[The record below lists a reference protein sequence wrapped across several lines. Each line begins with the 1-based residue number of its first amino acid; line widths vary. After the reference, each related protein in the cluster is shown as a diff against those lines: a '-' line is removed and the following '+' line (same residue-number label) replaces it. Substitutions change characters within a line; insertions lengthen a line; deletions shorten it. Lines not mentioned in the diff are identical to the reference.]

1 MNNSLLRW
9 LWIFLPAVLL
19 AGCGIYSFTGASV
32 DPNARTINVHFFEN
46 RAPIVN
52 PTLAQK
58 FTEALRNKILNQ
70 THLTQVN
77 SDSVDYD
84 ISGAITGYTVTTS
97 GVTNVEQGAT
107 DRLTITVNVVFK
119 DNLNPK
125 KNFTQSFSRFADFP
139 ANQSIDQVA
148 DKLITQIN
156 DQLTDD
162 IFNKA
167 FSNW

>member
-1 MNNSLLRW
+1 MNKASLYAIGLC
-9 LWIFLPAVLL
+9 IAAVLC
-19 AGCGIYSFTGASV
+19 GCGIYSFTGASV
-32 DPNARTINVHFFEN
+32 DPNAHTINVHFFEN

-77 SDSVDYD
+77 SNSVDYD
-84 ISGAITGYTVTTS
+84 ISGAITGYTISTS
-97 GVTNVEQGAT
+97 GVTNVEQSAT

-125 KNFTQSFSRFADFP
+125 KSFTQSFSRFADFN

-148 DKLITQIN
+148 DQLIQKIN